1 MTGIKQKG
9 MTFTLFSV
17 LLLTGVSTFAA
28 TKEHPLYV
36 GWASVDITP
45 PRPVNLV
52 GQMTKRISES
62 VLDPLTATALALETK
77 GENGA
82 EEQAIMI
89 SYDLVWTRKEIQQRL
104 QKLVKPVIPDFDV
117 SKLFLNATHTHT
129 APGVLDGAFYGLY
142 DVSKDKGVM
151 KASEYADFLLEHL
164 AKIAV
169 KAWQNRKP
177 AGVSWA
183 LGHSVVGY
191 NRRAQYFDGKS
202 AMYGGTNNQNFSGI
216 EGCEDHGQE
225 MLFFWDQNRKLTGIL
240 INIACTSQETEQM
253 LKVSADFW
261 HEVKEELRKKYS
273 KDLFV
278 FPQCAAAGDQSPHL
292 LWRKKAE
299 DIMLQRKGISRRQE
313 IGRRIANAVDEVF
326 PYVNKDIRNDVVFKH
341 TIARINLPV
350 KEPPDL
356 PFYTYDSVTPAEIH
370 ILRLG
375 DIAVATNPFE
385 LYLDYGIRIKA
396 RSKAVLTFV
405 VQLSCQHSG
414 YLPTEK
420 AVKGGGYS
428 ADKYIV
434 GPEGGQVLVNETVRL
449 INTMWE

>member
-1 MTGIKQKG
+1 
-9 MTFTLFSV
+9 
-17 LLLTGVSTFAA
+17 
-28 TKEHPLYV
+28 
-36 GWASVDITP
+36 
-45 PRPVNLV
+45 
-52 GQMTKRISES
+52 MTKRISES
-62 VLDPLTATALALETK
+62 VQDPLTATALALETK

-82 EEQAIMI
+82 KEQAIMI

-104 QKLVKPVIPDFDV
+104 QKSVKPMNPDFDV

-151 KASEYADFLLEHL
+151 KSSEYADFLLEHL

-169 KAWQNRKP
+169 KAWQSRKP

-202 AMYGGTNNQNFSGI
+202 VMYGDTNNQNFSGI

-240 INIACTSQETEQM
+240 INVACTAQETEQM
-253 LKVSADFW
+253 HKVSADFW
-261 HEVKEELRKKYS
+261 YEVREELRKKYS
-273 KDLFV
+273 KDLFI

-292 LWRKKAE
+292 LWRRKAE

-313 IGRRIANAVDEVF
+313 IGRRITSAVDEVF
-326 PYVNKDIRNDVVFKH
+326 PYVNKDIRNNVVFKH
-341 TIARINLPV
+341 TVARINLPA

-356 PFYTYDSVTPAEIH
+356 PFYTHDSVTPAEIH

-375 DIAVATNPFE
+375 DVAVATNPFE

-428 ADKYIV
+428 ADKYII